1 MFCKA
6 CPVPF
11 AFKAGVEETLD
22 RLENDGVLEKV
33 RYSEWAAPVVVVP
46 KQDGL
51 CGDYRVSVNP
61 SLEIDQY
68 PLPKPDELFATLA
81 GGKMFSTL
89 DLSHAYNQLMLDDV
103 SQNLVTINTYRGL
116 YRYTRLPFGIVCS
129 CNFPKKYGFDIARYG
144 RSGLL
149 FG

>member
-1 MFCKA
+1 M
-6 CPVPF
+6 
-11 AFKAGVEETLD
+11 
-22 RLENDGVLEKV
+22 EKV
-33 RYSEWAAPVVVVP
+33 RYSEWAAQVVVVP
-46 KQDGL
+46 KRDGQIRL

-103 SQNLVTINTYRGL
+103 SR
-116 YRYTRLPFGIVCS
+116 
-129 CNFPKKYGFDIARYG
+129 NF
-144 RSGLL
+144 SNH
-149 FG
+149 